1 MLRECDEGETTETPI
16 LRVLQFLPC
25 LKSLVSLNTMG
36 STENILC
43 SNARA
48 DATNFKFVIIIVA
61 MRCCLEECPVA
72 IGTRT

>member
-1 MLRECDEGETTETPI
+1 MLRESDEGETTETPT

-25 LKSLVSLNTMG
+25 LKSLVPLNAMG

-48 DATNFKFVIIIVA
+48 DATNFKFVLTIVA
-61 MRCCLEECPVA
+61 MRCRLEECPIA